1 MTRRI
6 LGRSDFFAFFLAWWS
21 GVFAGGFGEIGVSA
35 WCFCGHVVV
44 KRVAKTVCWMACF
57 GDGFFAIFSD
67 LFLWCFT
74 RQPHG
79 RDLHFLSGYRYSS
92 GYGP

>member
-57 GDGFFAIFSD
+57 GGWIFCNFFGFIFVVFYMPASRAGFA
-67 LFLWCFT
+67 
-74 RQPHG
+74 
-79 RDLHFLSGYRYSS
+79 LSEWLSIQ
-92 GYGP
+92 